1 MSVNTHNIPLL
12 FVNDSPDALSA
23 INAML
28 PQRDY
33 TLFSAASGEKA
44 LAMLEEQCFSIIIAD
59 LNMPGMDGASLC
71 QKIRSLDSGEAIHI
85 LLLAA
90 NKADPKIA
98 VGMQAGADDFL
109 ILPFGQNDLLTR
121 LHIARRCLKLHAELN
136 VVKQS
141 LVEQSLLDPLT
152 HISNRRHFMKQL
164 RHDVFRAERYKHP
177 LTVILCNIDNMTA
190 INAQY
195 GNNTGDVILQQ
206 LAQSLQE
213 RVRAEI
219 DMVSRIG
226 GDEFALLLPETKT
239 AHAMTVAQRI
249 REAVAESSFEVLGEA
264 VDITV
269 RLGVAGVDRVD
280 SETHNPDA
288 VIAYAKYF
296 LDQGKNWGGN
306 TTAGID
312 LSKE

>member
-1 MSVNTHNIPLL
+1 MSSNTHNIPLL
-12 FVNDSPDALSA
+12 LVNDDPDALST

-28 PQRDY
+28 PQNEY
-33 TLFSAASGEKA
+33 TLFSAANGEQA
-44 LAMLEEQCFSIIIAD
+44 LTMLEEQHFDIIIAD
-59 LNMPGMDGASLC
+59 LNTPGMGGASLC
-71 QKIRSLDSGEAIHI
+71 QKVRSLDTGKAIHI

-90 NKADPKIA
+90 HKKDPRIALAKQAD
-98 VGMQAGADDFL
+98 ADDFL
-109 ILPFGQNDLLTR
+109 VLPFEQSDLLTR
-121 LHIARRCLKLHAELN
+121 LHIAARCLTLHAELDLA
-136 VVKQS
+136 KQH

-177 LTVILCNIDNMTA
+177 LTVVLCNIDNMTA

-226 GDEFALLLPETKT
+226 GDEFALLLPETRT
-239 AHAMTVAQRI
+239 AHAMLVAQRI
-249 REAVAESSFEVLGEA
+249 REAVAESSFDVLGEA
-264 VDITV
+264 INITA
-269 RLGVAGVDRVD
+269 RLGVAGVDHVD

-288 VIAYAKYF
+288 IIAYAKYF
-296 LDQGKNWGGN
+296 LDQGKSCGGN